1 MNDINTLNT
10 EERLQTTKQRINT
23 ACQQAGRPESSVTL
37 IGASK
42 RKTSTLIQAFAQ
54 HGLNDIGENYL
65 QEAIDKRKYLQNIPL
80 NWHFIGQIQSNK
92 TKTIAENFSWVHGID
107 RLKIAQRIAKQNPTP
122 NSPINL
128 LVQLNPDGEDSKGGV
143 PLEQAAQLCD
153 QISELEAVRIR
164 GFMMIPKARHDFDAQ
179 RAVFAT
185 AQEQLS
191 LTNQQYGLGLDSL
204 SMGMSGD
211 LDAAIAE
218 GSTMVRVGTD
228 LFGARD

>member
-1 MNDINTLNT
+1 M
-10 EERLQTTKQRINT
+10 
-23 ACQQAGRPESSVTL
+23 
-37 IGASK
+37 
-42 RKTSTLIQAFAQ
+42 
-54 HGLNDIGENYL
+54 
-65 QEAIDKRKYLQNIPL
+65 
-80 NWHFIGQIQSNK
+80 
-92 TKTIAENFSWVHGID
+92 
-107 RLKIAQRIAKQNPTP
+107 
-122 NSPINL
+122 
-128 LVQLNPDGEDSKGGV
+128 VQLNPDGEDSKGGV